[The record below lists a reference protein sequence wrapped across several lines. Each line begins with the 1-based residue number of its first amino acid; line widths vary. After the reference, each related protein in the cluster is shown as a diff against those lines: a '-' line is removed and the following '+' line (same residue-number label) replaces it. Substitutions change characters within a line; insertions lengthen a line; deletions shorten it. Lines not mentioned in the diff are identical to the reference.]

1 MDGLAEEAGAVGGV
15 GWEAGARL
23 NTGEDCVDLATGTDR
38 ERERECVLDE
48 MITSRMATV
57 RPSTQGVMF
66 RPHVGRSFQSVFLL
80 VFLLA
85 FHPKEAFSRFHS
97 LPSHNP

>member
-23 NTGEDCVDLATGTDR
+23 NTGEDCVDLATGT

-57 RPSTQGVMF
+57 RPSTRG
-66 RPHVGRSFQSVFLL
+66 S
-80 VFLLA
+80 
-85 FHPKEAFSRFHS
+85 
-97 LPSHNP
+97 